1 MLHPHCQTLL
11 TSTTLTRNCHGMGC
25 TPHSAL
31 LGETL
36 PLLQKTS
43 DHLQEELLSSL
54 CSMEYSII
62 QPTTKLSK
70 LPVFL
75 KSDTTLYLHGTVL
88 LQALTI
94 SHPACCNNV
103 SATNYA
109 LLKFFVHNDIYCDA
123 TLKAKMNAP
132 LQGVPK
138 LPSPIPLF

>member
-25 TPHSAL
+25 TPHSAQ

-43 DHLQEELLSSL
+43 DHLQEALFSSL
-54 CSMEYSII
+54 CSMEFSII
-62 QPTTKLSK
+62 QPITKLSK

-75 KSDTTLYLHGTVL
+75 KSDTTLYLHRTVL

-94 SHPACCNNV
+94 SHPACSNNL
-103 SATNYA
+103 SATTYA
-109 LLKFFVHNDIYCDA
+109 LLKSFLHNDIYCDT

-132 LQGVPK
+132 LRGVPK
-138 LPSPIPLF
+138 LPSPIPPF